1 MIKTLKSHLLS
12 SIKSKKINVFLLFLL
27 SAFIILI
34 FNKLSKDYTNTIVFT
49 IKKEHVPLE
58 HVILNDSTNVLAITL
73 KTHGFKW
80 LNYYMSKPEVKIDF
94 SKDVYR
100 KDSVYVWHK
109 SIKYLANTQFEDQVE
124 LLNIAPDTL
133 YFKYGVNL
141 KKKIPVKLKS
151 NIDFALG
158 YDISGDY
165 KLKPDSVTVIGP
177 DVLVSKL
184 EFIETKE
191 ITLADVKTN
200 IIKNLGLNTVN
211 KSNLI
216 FSTELVT
223 LNAKVEKFTEGKLK
237 VPVEVINIP
246 EGLKIKYFPKEINVS
261 YYVSLSHFN
270 SVTVKDFKVVCDYNN
285 VVKTSTLIPELV
297 SIPEQVKNAKINQQL
312 IEFIITK

>member
-141 KKKIPVKLKS
+141 KKKVPVKLKS

-246 EGLKIKYFPKEINVS
+246 EGLKIKYFPKEISVS